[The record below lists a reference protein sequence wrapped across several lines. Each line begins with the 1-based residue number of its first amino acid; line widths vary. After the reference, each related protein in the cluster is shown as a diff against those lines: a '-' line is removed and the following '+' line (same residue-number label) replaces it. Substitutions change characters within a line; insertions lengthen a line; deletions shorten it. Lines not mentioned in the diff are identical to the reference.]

1 MPQIYY
7 LSTYVLYVDL
17 HFLYDNCKII
27 YHSFGTIKPHWES
40 ILYRINPKC
49 PRIWEPSS
57 ILEACPITDSPCWP
71 TPNTQYCV
79 VAFCSP
85 VCSWGAQP
93 LLKCYSWSQFDPHPS
108 VEAHAPYDPHSY
120 NSLYDLCIH
129 TLVIFKAIFL
139 LYILIDPSRYKSP
152 IWRLHLFLT
161 HLYGSLLLYS
171 YNPWPVQVA
180 HTLLIQLSLAMC
192 QALLCS
198 RCWREESA

>member
-1 MPQIYY
+1 MLAHTKY
-7 LSTYVLYVDL
+7 SVLCCCVL
-17 HFLYDNCKII
+17 LPCMLL
-27 YHSFGTIKPHWES
+27 G
-40 ILYRINPKC
+40 
-49 PRIWEPSS
+49 
-57 ILEACPITDSPCWP
+57 SPAP
-71 TPNTQYCV
+71 
-79 VAFCSP
+79 FEML
-85 VCSWGAQP
+85 
-93 LLKCYSWSQFDPHPS
+93 LLKS
-108 VEAHAPYDPHSY
+108 VRSPPFSGSSCPYDPHSY